1 MNPTFRTHL
10 EPKLSDLH
18 IDHTQRIYCA
28 GSCFAEHIG
37 KRLGEYLFPSLT
49 NPAGILF
56 HPLAIETSLLY
67 ATGQLSWTEDSLTE
81 WQGVWYCWD
90 HHSVISNVSREQLIS
105 SIKQVH
111 QASAAFLDQTDI
123 CIITLG
129 TAWVYEHKG
138 TGKIVANCHKHPGD
152 LFTKKLLGIDEVT
165 SSLMRSVQLLKSS
178 RPNIRFLFTVSPV
191 RHLKDGFHE
200 NQLSKSILLLA
211 IQAVVESAS
220 DVYYF
225 PSYEFMMDDLRDYR
239 FYNPDMVHPSDM
251 AVQYI
256 WEAFQKT
263 YMPPDTIA
271 LIDQLEKLWQA
282 AKHRPFHPHSAA
294 HLTFLTKQMEA
305 LASLQQHHH
314 DLDFNELSF
323 LFQKQL
329 AEITKT

>member
-1 MNPTFRTHL
+1 MNPSFRTQL
-10 EPKLSDLH
+10 EPKPSDLR
-18 IDHTQRIYCA
+18 IGHTQWIYCA

-37 KRLGEYLFPSLT
+37 KRLGEYFFPSLT

-67 ATGQLSWTEDSLTE
+67 GTGQLAWTEESLTE

-90 HHSVISNVSREQLIS
+90 HHSVISDIYKDQLINQ
-105 SIKQVH
+105 IKEAH
-111 QASAAFLDQTDI
+111 QASAAFLEKIDI

-129 TAWVYEHKG
+129 TAWVYEHKE

-152 LFTKKLLGIDEVT
+152 LFTKKLLGVDEVT
-165 SSLMRSVQLLKSS
+165 SSLMRSIQLLRSS
-178 RPNIRFLFTVSPV
+178 RPNLRFLFTVSPV

-200 NQLSKSILLLA
+200 NQLSKSTLLLA
-211 IQAVVESAS
+211 TQAVVESDS
-220 DVYYF
+220 DTYYF

-239 FYNPDMVHPSDM
+239 YYNPDMVHPSDM

-263 YMPPDTIA
+263 YMPPNTIA
-271 LIDQLEKLWQA
+271 LIDQLEKLRQA
-282 AKHRPFHPHSAA
+282 ARHRPFHPHSAA

-305 LASLQQHHH
+305 LTFLQQQHPY
-314 DLDFNELSF
+314 LDFNEQASQ
-323 LFQKQL
+323 FQKQL